1 MKTDREVHL
10 MLRERKNG
18 KTLEQA
24 AARAGMSVPT
34 ARKYRTHANPFELD
48 WPWVEQQ
55 LQRDPA
61 LQAKTLF
68 VLLCEQHPARYVGNG
83 SIST

>member
-1 MKTDREVHL
+1 MKTDSEVHL

-34 ARKYRTHANPFELD
+34 ARKYVRT
-48 WPWVEQQ
+48 
-55 LQRDPA
+55 
-61 LQAKTLF
+61 AKLPSSPSR
-68 VLLCEQHPARYVGNG
+68 L
-83 SIST
+83 S

>member
-1 MKTDREVHL
+1 MKTDSEVHL

-34 ARKYRTHANPFELD
+34 AA
-48 WPWVEQQ
+48 
-55 LQRDPA
+55 
-61 LQAKTLF
+61 
-68 VLLCEQHPARYVGNG
+68 
-83 SIST
+83 SISAPPSSQARSNHHELSEPSQSFRC